1 MTAVHLNLYAGGR
14 VYLTI
19 TCGDRHGLFACYD
32 DGCPTFQT
40 DATRPYSPP

>member
-32 DGCPTFQT
+32 DGCSSFQT
-40 DATRPYSPP
+40 DATRPCPPL